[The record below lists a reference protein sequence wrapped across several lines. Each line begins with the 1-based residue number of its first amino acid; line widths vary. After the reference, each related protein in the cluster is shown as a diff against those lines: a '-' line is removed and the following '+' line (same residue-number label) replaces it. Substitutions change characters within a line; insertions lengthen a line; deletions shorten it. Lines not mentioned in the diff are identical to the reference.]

1 MNLSFSTAKK
11 LRGLAEL
18 LPKGPAW
25 QCKPWTTLY
34 PTKKKLYLYYRDPL
48 ECIQAILHSPL
59 VKDFIQFTP
68 FRVFESAAKAMR
80 VYTEWLSGN
89 TAWSM
94 QVSSNFPLISV
105 SDIDINQDQL
115 PDGATIL
122 GVILSSDKTNLT
134 SMTGGRVAHP
144 LLISL
149 ANLVM
154 DFRAKATN
162 HAFQLLALLPVPK
175 FIHKDRKTRGVL
187 ENRLIHECLDF
198 ILKPLKKAAEIGIML
213 SDPVG
218 SLHYAYTPLAA
229 YIADVAEAVVLS
241 GVAGKTSHVTMA
253 AYKQFGDPFQHEP
266 RTASTT
272 LAQLDAIEEDIDP
285 WDLKNY
291 IRRAATYRLNGVH
304 RPFWRDWPLSDPSK
318 FFMPEPLHHW
328 HKMFWDHDAR
338 WCINAVGHDEIDF
351 RFSILHL
358 HTGYRQFPEG
368 ISKLKQVTGREHR
381 DIQRYIISVI
391 ADAVSPSFLIAVRAL
406 ADFRYL
412 AQAPEI
418 SDTFCTKI
426 NEAIQ
431 EFHRHKGTII
441 SSGARTGKCSRVI
454 DNWYIPKLELLQS
467 VVSSTRDGGVP
478 MQWSADATERCNI
491 TEIKDPSHSTNNQNY
506 ESQICRYL
514 DRNEKCRRFDLATAI
529 RQAQGDGHPGI
540 GCGGYDSGL
549 FGGELF
555 GDDSEEGQLPLIET
569 ASDLLKCIQLAAP
582 ASRTLQRQTNYFDL
596 ANALENGQYPQAPKP
611 YRTFV
616 GGATALHL
624 SRDATMTI
632 SVEEAMEKFT
642 LPDLRGALVDFLTR
656 LGENSTLTI
665 GGRRSRSANPIA
677 PLPFDD
683 IQIWTRLQIQNHSY
697 HSPHN
702 VLPPQT
708 VNASPP
714 SDSWAFGR
722 SDVTLINSDPSQ
734 VWPSSGLNGNICI

>member
-1 MNLSFSTAKK
+1 MIF
-11 LRGLAEL
+11 
-18 LPKGPAW
+18 
-25 QCKPWTTLY
+25 
-34 PTKKKLYLYYRDPL
+34 
-48 ECIQAILHSPL
+48 
-59 VKDFIQFTP
+59 
-68 FRVFESAAKAMR
+68 
-80 VYTEWLSGN
+80 
-89 TAWSM
+89 
-94 QVSSNFPLISV
+94 V
-105 SDIDINQDQL
+105 SDIYIKQDQL

-187 ENRLIHECLDF
+187 ENRLLHECLDF

-218 SLHYAYTPLAA
+218 SLRYAFTPLAG
-229 YIADVAEAVVLS
+229 YIVDVEEAVKLS
-241 GVAGKTSHVTMA
+241 GVAGKTSHLTMA
-253 AYKQFGDPFQHEP
+253 SYKQFGDSFQHDP

-272 LAQLDAIEEDIDP
+272 LAQLDAIEEDVNP
-285 WDLKNY
+285 WDLKTY
-291 IRRAATYRLNGVH
+291 IQRAKTYRLNGVH

-338 WCINAVGHDEIDF
+338 WCISAVGHDEIDF
-351 RFSILHL
+351 RFSILHP
-358 HTGYRQFPEG
+358 HTGYRQFHEG

-381 DIQRYIISVI
+381 DIQRYIIAII
-391 ADAVSPSFLIAVRAL
+391 ADAVPPKFLIAIRAL

-418 SDTFCTKI
+418 SDALCTKI
-426 NEAIQ
+426 EDAIQ
-431 EFHRHKGTII
+431 EFHRHKATII
-441 SSGARTGKCSRVI
+441 STGARTGKGRRVI

-467 VVSSTRDGGVP
+467 VVSSTQDGGVP
-478 MQWSADATERCNI
+478 MQWSAEATERCHI

-506 ESQICRYL
+506 ESQICRHL

-529 RQAQGDGHPGI
+529 CEAQFDINSRGDGHHDPSFE
-540 GCGGYDSGL
+540 DNDL
-549 FGGELF
+549 FE
-555 GDDSEEGQLPLIET
+555 DEEGQPPAIQFDT
-569 ASDLLKCIQLAAP
+569 TSDLLTSIQLTAP
-582 ASRTLQRQTNYFDL
+582 ASRSLQRHTNYFKL
-596 ANALENGQYPQAPKP
+596 ANALENDQYPQAPKP

-616 GGATALHL
+616 GGGTALHL
-624 SRDATMTI
+624 TRDATMKI
-632 SVEEAMEKFT
+632 SVEDAMEKFA
-642 LPDLRGALVDFLTR
+642 LPDLRGALVDFITR
-656 LGENSTLTI
+656 LEDNSPLTI
-665 GGRRSRSANPIA
+665 GGRRSASSTASAS
-677 PLPFDD
+677 LPFDE
-683 IQIWTRLQIQNHSY
+683 IQIWVRLQIQNQSY
-697 HSPHN
+697 HAPHD

-714 SDSWAFGR
+714 SNPWLFGR
-722 SDVTLINSDPSQ
+722 SDVTLINTDPSQ
-734 VWPSSGLNGNICI
+734 VWPSSGLNGTIYISITTSTTNLTMC

>member
-1 MNLSFSTAKK
+1 
-11 LRGLAEL
+11 
-18 LPKGPAW
+18 
-25 QCKPWTTLY
+25 
-34 PTKKKLYLYYRDPL
+34 
-48 ECIQAILHSPL
+48 
-59 VKDFIQFTP
+59 
-68 FRVFESAAKAMR
+68 
-80 VYTEWLSGN
+80 
-89 TAWSM
+89 
-94 QVSSNFPLISV
+94 
-105 SDIDINQDQL
+105 
-115 PDGATIL
+115 
-122 GVILSSDKTNLT
+122 
-134 SMTGGRVAHP
+134 MTGGRVAHP

-213 SDPVG
+213 SDPIG
-218 SLHYAYTPLAA
+218 SLRYVFTPLAA
-229 YIADVAEAVVLS
+229 YIVDVAEAVVLS
-241 GVAGKTSHVTMA
+241 GVAGKTSHLTMA

-272 LAQLDAIEEDIDP
+272 LAQLEAIEEDINP

-351 RFSILHL
+351 RFSILHP

-381 DIQRYIISVI
+381 DIQRYIIAVI
-391 ADAVSPSFLIAVRAL
+391 ADTVPSNFLIAIRAL

-418 SDTFCTKI
+418 SDASCTKI

-431 EFHRHKGTII
+431 EFHRHKSIII
-441 SSGARTGKCSRVI
+441 STGARTGKGSRVI

-491 TEIKDPSHSTNNQNY
+491 TEIKDPSRSTNNQNY

-529 RQAQGDGHPGI
+529 RQAQFDINSQGDGHPSFDGP
-540 GCGGYDSGL
+540 GCDGL
-549 FGGELF
+549 FE
-555 GDDSEEGQLPLIET
+555 DEEGQLPAIET
-569 ASDLLKCIQLAAP
+569 TSDLLTCIQLAAP
-582 ASRTLQRQTNYFDL
+582 ASRTLQQQTSYFDF

-624 SRDATMTI
+624 TRDATMTI
-632 SVEEAMEKFT
+632 SVEDAMEKFA

-656 LGENSTLTI
+656 FEDNGTFTI
-665 GGRRSRSANPIA
+665 GGRRTANPIA
-677 PLPFDD
+677 PLPFDN
-683 IQIWTRLQIQNHSY
+683 IQIWTRLQIQNRSY
-697 HSPHN
+697 HAPHD

-714 SDSWAFGR
+714 SDSWIFGH
-722 SDVTLINSDPSQ
+722 SDVTLINTDPSQ
-734 VWPSSGLNGNICI
+734 VWPSSDLNGAICIFFTTSTTILTMCQVILLHNYGWFFVPFPTEKLRYIPAHHFFFAMLSASMLSRS

>member
-1 MNLSFSTAKK
+1 
-11 LRGLAEL
+11 
-18 LPKGPAW
+18 
-25 QCKPWTTLY
+25 
-34 PTKKKLYLYYRDPL
+34 
-48 ECIQAILHSPL
+48 
-59 VKDFIQFTP
+59 
-68 FRVFESAAKAMR
+68 
-80 VYTEWLSGN
+80 
-89 TAWSM
+89 
-94 QVSSNFPLISV
+94 
-105 SDIDINQDQL
+105 
-115 PDGATIL
+115 
-122 GVILSSDKTNLT
+122 
-134 SMTGGRVAHP
+134 MTGGRVAHP
-144 LLISL
+144 LLMSL

-218 SLHYAYTPLAA
+218 SLRYAYTPLAG
-229 YIADVAEAVVLS
+229 YIVDVAEAVVLS
-241 GVAGKTSHVTMA
+241 GVAGKTSHLTMA
-253 AYKQFGDPFQHEP
+253 TYKQFGDPFQHEP

-272 LAQLDAIEEDIDP
+272 LAQLDAIEEDTNP

-328 HKMFWDHDAR
+328 HKMFWDHDTR
-338 WCINAVGHDEIDF
+338 WCIKAVSQDEIDF
-351 RFSILHL
+351 RFSILHP

-381 DIQRYIISVI
+381 DIQRYIIAVI
-391 ADAVSPSFLIAVRAL
+391 ADAVPPNFLIAIRAL

-426 NEAIQ
+426 NDAIQ
-431 EFHRHKGTII
+431 EFHHHKGTII
-441 SSGARTGKCSRVI
+441 SIGARTGKGSRVI

-467 VVSSTRDGGVP
+467 VVSSTQDGGVP

-514 DRNEKCRRFDLATAI
+514 DHNEKCRRFDLATAI
-529 RQAQGDGHPGI
+529 RQAQFDNNSQGDGHPSFEGP
-540 GCGGYDSGL
+540 GCGGYDS
-549 FGGELF
+549 ELF
-555 GDDSEEGQLPLIET
+555 GDDFFEDEEEGQTPAIDT
-569 ASDLLKCIQLAAP
+569 TPDLLTSIQLADP
-582 ASRTLQRQTNYFDL
+582 ASRTLQRQTNYFKL

-616 GGATALHL
+616 GGGTALHL
-624 SRDATMTI
+624 TRDATMKL
-632 SVEEAMEKFT
+632 SVEDAMEKFT
-642 LPDLRGALVDFLTR
+642 LPDLRGALVDFITR
-656 LGENSTLTI
+656 LENNSALTI
-665 GGRRSRSANPIA
+665 GGRRSANPIA

-683 IQIWTRLQIQNHSY
+683 IQIWARLQIQNQSY
-697 HSPHN
+697 YAPHDI
-702 VLPPQT
+702 LPPQT

-714 SDSWAFGR
+714 SNLWIFGR
-722 SDVTLINSDPSQ
+722 SDVTLINTDPSQ
-734 VWPSSGLNGNICI
+734 VWPSSGLNGTICISITTTSTTILTMY

>member
-1 MNLSFSTAKK
+1 M
-11 LRGLAEL
+11 
-18 LPKGPAW
+18 
-25 QCKPWTTLY
+25 
-34 PTKKKLYLYYRDPL
+34 
-48 ECIQAILHSPL
+48 
-59 VKDFIQFTP
+59 
-68 FRVFESAAKAMR
+68 VF
-80 VYTEWLSGN
+80 
-89 TAWSM
+89 
-94 QVSSNFPLISV
+94 V

-175 FIHKDRKTRGVL
+175 FIHQDRKTRGVL
-187 ENRLIHECLDF
+187 EYRLIHECLDF
-198 ILKPLKKAAEIGIML
+198 VLKPLKKAAEIGIML

-218 SLHYAYTPLAA
+218 SLRYAFTPLAG
-229 YIADVAEAVVLS
+229 YIVDVAEAVVLS
-241 GVAGKTSHVTMA
+241 GVAGKTSHLTMA
-253 AYKQFGDPFQHEP
+253 SYKQFGDPFQHEP

-272 LAQLDAIEEDIDP
+272 LAQLDAIEEVIDP
-285 WDLKNY
+285 WDFENY
-291 IRRAATYRLNGVH
+291 FQRAATYRLNGVH

-338 WCINAVGHDEIDF
+338 WCIKAVGHDEIDF
-351 RFSILHL
+351 RFSILHP

-381 DIQRYIISVI
+381 DIQRYIIAVI
-391 ADAVSPSFLIAVRAL
+391 ADAVPPKFLIAIRAL

-431 EFHRHKGTII
+431 EFHRHKSTII
-441 SSGARTGKCSRVI
+441 STGARTGKRRKVI

-467 VVSSTRDGGVP
+467 VVSSTQDGGVP

-514 DRNEKCRRFDLATAI
+514 DRNEKCRRFDLATTI
-529 RQAQGDGHPGI
+529 LQAQFDIDSQGDGRHNFKGPGR
-540 GCGGYDSGL
+540 GEYDS
-549 FGGELF
+549 ELF
-555 GDDSEEGQLPLIET
+555 DDNEEGQTPAIET
-569 ASDLLKCIQLAAP
+569 TSDLLTSIQLAAP
-582 ASRTLQRQTNYFDL
+582 ASRTLQRQTNYFNL
-596 ANALENGQYPQAPKP
+596 ADALENGQYPQSPKP

-616 GGATALHL
+616 GGGTALHL
-624 SRDATMTI
+624 TRDATMRLSI
-632 SVEEAMEKFT
+632 DEAMEMFA
-642 LPDLRGALVDFLTR
+642 LPDLRGALVDFITR
-656 LGENSTLTI
+656 LDNNSALAI
-665 GGRRSRSANPIA
+665 GGRRSANPVA

-683 IQIWTRLQIQNHSY
+683 IQIWSRVQIQNKSY
-697 HSPHN
+697 HVPHN

-714 SDSWAFGR
+714 SNPWMFGR
-722 SDVTLINSDPSQ
+722 SDVVLINTDPSQ
-734 VWPSSGLNGNICI
+734 VWPSSGLNGTICILINASTNILTMC

>member
-1 MNLSFSTAKK
+1 VATPHGQC
-11 LRGLAEL
+11 RLAVTI
-18 LPKGPAW
+18 LP
-25 QCKPWTTLY
+25 
-34 PTKKKLYLYYRDPL
+34 
-48 ECIQAILHSPL
+48 
-59 VKDFIQFTP
+59 V
-68 FRVFESAAKAMR
+68 VF
-80 VYTEWLSGN
+80 
-89 TAWSM
+89 
-94 QVSSNFPLISV
+94 V

-198 ILKPLKKAAEIGIML
+198 VLKPLKKAAEIGIML

-218 SLHYAYTPLAA
+218 SLRYTFTPLAG

-241 GVAGKTSHVTMA
+241 GVAGKTSHLTMA
-253 AYKQFGDPFQHEP
+253 SYKQFGDPFQHEP

-272 LAQLDAIEEDIDP
+272 LAQLDAIEEDINP
-285 WDLKNY
+285 WDLENY

-351 RFSILHL
+351 RFSILHP

-381 DIQRYIISVI
+381 DIQRYIIAVI
-391 ADAVSPSFLIAVRAL
+391 ADAVPPKFLIAIRAL

-431 EFHRHKGTII
+431 EFHRHKNTII
-441 SSGARTGKCSRVI
+441 STGARTGKRRKVI

-467 VVSSTRDGGVP
+467 VVSSTQDGGVP

-514 DRNEKCRRFDLATAI
+514 DRNEKCRRFDLATTI
-529 RQAQGDGHPGI
+529 LQAQSDINSQGDGHPNFKGP
-540 GCGGYDSGL
+540 GHDEYDS
-549 FGGELF
+549 ELF
-555 GDDSEEGQLPLIET
+555 DDDEEGQTPVIET
-569 ASDLLKCIQLAAP
+569 TSDLLTSIQLAAP
-582 ASRTLQRQTNYFDL
+582 ASRTLQRQTNYFNL
-596 ANALENGQYPQAPKP
+596 ADALENGQYPQSPKP

-616 GGATALHL
+616 GGGTALHL
-624 SRDATMTI
+624 TRDATMKL
-632 SVEEAMEKFT
+632 SVDEAMETFA
-642 LPDLRGALVDFLTR
+642 LPDLRGALVDFITR
-656 LGENSTLTI
+656 LENNTALAI
-665 GGRRSRSANPIA
+665 GGRRTANPVA

-683 IQIWTRLQIQNHSY
+683 IQIWSRLQIQNKSY
-697 HSPHN
+697 HAPHD

-714 SDSWAFGR
+714 SNPWMFGH
-722 SDVTLINSDPSQ
+722 SDAVLINMDPSQ
-734 VWPSSGLNGNICI
+734 VWPSSGLNGTICILIILVQPF

>member
-1 MNLSFSTAKK
+1 
-11 LRGLAEL
+11 
-18 LPKGPAW
+18 
-25 QCKPWTTLY
+25 
-34 PTKKKLYLYYRDPL
+34 
-48 ECIQAILHSPL
+48 
-59 VKDFIQFTP
+59 
-68 FRVFESAAKAMR
+68 
-80 VYTEWLSGN
+80 
-89 TAWSM
+89 
-94 QVSSNFPLISV
+94 
-105 SDIDINQDQL
+105 
-115 PDGATIL
+115 
-122 GVILSSDKTNLT
+122 
-134 SMTGGRVAHP
+134 MTGGRIVHP

-187 ENRLIHECLDF
+187 ENRLIHECLNF

-213 SDPVG
+213 SDPAG
-218 SLHYAYTPLAA
+218 SLRYAYTPLAA
-229 YIADVAEAVVLS
+229 YIVDVAEAVVLS

-253 AYKQFGDPFQHEP
+253 MYKQFGDPFQHEP

-272 LAQLDAIEEDIDP
+272 LAQLDAIEDTIDP

-318 FFMPEPLHHW
+318 FFTPEPLHHW

-351 RFSILHL
+351 RFSILHP

-381 DIQRYIISVI
+381 DIQRYIIAVI
-391 ADAVSPSFLIAVRAL
+391 ADTVPPDFLIALRAL

-431 EFHRHKGTII
+431 EFHRYKSTII
-441 SSGARTGKCSRVI
+441 SIGARTGKGSHVI
-454 DNWYIPKLELLQS
+454 DNWFIPKLELLQS
-467 VVSSTRDGGVP
+467 VVSSTRDNGVP
-478 MQWSADATERCNI
+478 IQWSADATERCHI

-529 RQAQGDGHPGI
+529 QQAHLDTNPLDNGHSGFD
-540 GCGGYDSGL
+540 GYDL
-549 FGGELF
+549 EAF
-555 GDDSEEGQLPLIET
+555 GDESFEDEEGQLPVIET
-569 ASDLLKCIQLAAP
+569 ASDLIHIQLAAP
-582 ASRTLQRQTNYFDL
+582 ASRTFQRQTNYFDL
-596 ANALENGQYPQAPKP
+596 ANSLENDQYPQAPKP
-611 YRTFV
+611 YRTFI

-624 SRDATMTI
+624 TRDATMTL
-632 SVEEAMEKFT
+632 SVEDAMEKFA
-642 LPDLRGALVDFLTR
+642 LPDLRGALIDFLTR
-656 LGENSTLTI
+656 LEDNGVSALTI
-665 GGRRSRSANPIA
+665 GGHRSANPTA
-677 PLPFDD
+677 PLPFDN
-683 IQIWTRLQIQNHSY
+683 IQIWTRLQIQNRSY
-697 HSPHN
+697 YAPHDI
-702 VLPPQT
+702 LPPQT

-714 SDSWAFGR
+714 SSSWIFGR
-722 SDVTLINSDPSQ
+722 SDVALVNTDSSQ
-734 VWPSSGLNGNICI
+734 IWPSSGLNGTICILFSTCTVILTMCQVITLCNSACFFISFPTDKLHYTHACHFFFAMLSTLTLSPS